1 MATRPTMSV
10 AQGGAGSTDS
20 RLAEAND
27 RLAEALERANAWG
40 ALVDPRVLLGLN
52 TALED
57 AMAAVGVRPGCR
69 YRCAARR
76 VSVPGSHE
84 TLAVHCP
91 VAEPPELMVATL
103 RAVGWS
109 EHVDEVE
116 ARVAA
121 GLVCLVCLCGTPM
134 ELVGL
139 IGPHPVPGRCELRSW
154 AVCPL
159 CRHWV
164 AL

>member
-1 MATRPTMSV
+1 MATRPTVSV
-10 AQGGAGSTDS
+10 AQSGAGSTDA
-20 RLAEAND
+20 RLAKAND

-40 ALVDPRVLLGLN
+40 ALVDPHVLMDLN
-52 TALED
+52 AALED

-69 YRCAARR
+69 HRCAARR
-76 VSVPGSHE
+76 VSIPASHK

-103 RAVGWS
+103 KAVGWVN
-109 EHVDEVE
+109 HLDETE
-116 ARVAA
+116 ARIAS
-121 GLVCLVCLCGTPM
+121 GLVCLCATPM

-139 IGPHPVPGRCELRSW
+139 IGPHHGPGRCELRSW